1 VKIKVLKKNGLEN
14 GNVTLLLQKQDG
26 RYEKLLKVKASS
38 FNIENGS
45 MKETKLDDKNIFTE
59 NYNKYWDAKKFA
71 IPNVQV
77 GTVIEYEYE
86 IETPFFVS
94 NFKPWEF
101 QSDLPKIYS
110 EFCAII
116 PANYR
121 YNIALKGLLTL
132 EDRKSVV

>member
-1 VKIKVLKKNGLEN
+1 AASAVVLKELGEAFIDNYNDHNLIFRYHVKIKVLKKNGLEN

-86 IETPFFVS
+86 IETP
-94 NFKPWEF
+94 
-101 QSDLPKIYS
+101 
-110 EFCAII
+110 
-116 PANYR
+116 
-121 YNIALKGLLTL
+121 
-132 EDRKSVV
+132 